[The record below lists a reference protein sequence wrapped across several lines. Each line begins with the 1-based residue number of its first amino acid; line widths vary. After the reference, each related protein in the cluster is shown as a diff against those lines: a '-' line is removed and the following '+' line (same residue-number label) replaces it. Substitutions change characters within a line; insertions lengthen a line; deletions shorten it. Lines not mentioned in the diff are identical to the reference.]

1 MILAGRVL
9 TAIVLLSGSASA
21 ETNPSID
28 WILDQSKTQLAVQD
42 VGTYDIR
49 GTELIGVD
57 SLTFS
62 PSYGWPWFAVP
73 EGPAR
78 VVVFDDPADSA
89 LSKAAIIFSDAAPA
103 CGEEVGGMPVDTGT
117 GAFLDRHTAAALD
130 IVARAMGT
138 DCNLYDCLMAE
149 QVGEHQFAKMIR
161 LPDGTSYPAFSTGF
175 GDGVYPVYLLRDA
188 SGAPVA
194 AYADFL
200 GVGPDY
206 DWLTPPTCPKPVS

>member
-1 MILAGRVL
+1 MSRLLFLGAALSVPVAADTHPTIAWIQDKSAATL
-9 TAIVLLSGSASA
+9 T
-21 ETNPSID
+21 
-28 WILDQSKTQLAVQD
+28 VQE
-42 VGTYDIR
+42 VGTYNVR

-62 PSYGWPWFAVP
+62 PSYGWPWFPVP

-78 VVVFDDPADSA
+78 VVVFDDPAEQA
-89 LSKAAIIFSDAAPA
+89 LSKAAILFSDAAPV
-103 CGEEVGGMPVDTGT
+103 CGNEVGTMPVDTGT
-117 GAFLDRHTAAALD
+117 GAFLDRPTAEALD
-130 IVARAMGT
+130 AVAVAMGPN
-138 DCNLYDCLMAE
+138 CNLYDCMMAK
-149 QVGEHQFAKMIR
+149 QVGAYQFAQMIR

-175 GDGVYPVYLLRDA
+175 GDGVYPVFLLRDA

-206 DWLTPPTCPKPVS
+206 NWLIPPTCPKLAS

>member
-1 MILAGRVL
+1 MIRAVLFSLALAAPAV
-9 TAIVLLSGSASA
+9 A
-21 ETNPSID
+21 EPQATIA
-28 WILDQSKTQLAVQD
+28 WILDQSKARLVVQE

-62 PSYGWPWFAVP
+62 PSYDWPWFLVP
-73 EGPAR
+73 NGPAR
-78 VVVFDDPADSA
+78 VVAFDDPTEAA
-89 LSKAAIIFSDAAPA
+89 LSKAAIIFSNAAPV
-103 CGEEVGGMPVDTGT
+103 CGEEVGVMPVDTGT
-117 GAFLDRHTAAALD
+117 GAFLDRPTATALD
-130 IVARAMGT
+130 DIGKAMST
-138 DCNLYDCLMAE
+138 DCNLYDCLMAD

-161 LPDGTSYPAFSTGF
+161 LPDGTSYPAFSTGY
-175 GDGVYPVYLLRDA
+175 GDGAYPVYLLRDA

-206 DWLTPPTCPKPVS
+206 DWLTPPACLAPGS